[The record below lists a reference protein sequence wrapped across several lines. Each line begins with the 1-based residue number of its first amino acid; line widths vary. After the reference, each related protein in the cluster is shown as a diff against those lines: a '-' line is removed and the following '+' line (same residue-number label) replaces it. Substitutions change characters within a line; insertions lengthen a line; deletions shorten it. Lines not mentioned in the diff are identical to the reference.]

1 MFYAMD
7 DKGAMVWDA
16 PPSSNH
22 LTLKNAFRRNCLVEH
37 GCCRYPGISGR
48 SQALKSFKTNLIKL
62 ISFTHKISR
71 ISSTITISYISLYPW
86 NTPCCLLPNKC
97 PNYYEVNGNHKS

>member
-22 LTLKNAFRRNCLVEH
+22 LTLKNAFGRKCLVEP
-37 GCCRYPGISGR
+37 GCCGYPGISGR
-48 SQALKSFKTNLIKL
+48 SQALKSSKANLKKL
-62 ISFTHKISR
+62 ISFTYKISR
-71 ISSTITISYISLYPW
+71 ISSTFTISYISLHPW
-86 NTPCCLLPNKC
+86 NTPCCPLPNKC
-97 PNYYEVNGNHKS
+97 PNYYEVNGGHKS